1 MKWRFIGSV
10 GLALSFVMA
19 LTACGSEQSSSSSGQ
34 GSYKE
39 TKTMVLDIL
48 KSDEGK
54 KRLRNHY
61 QAPALAV
68 PVE

>member
-10 GLALSFVMA
+10 GLALSFVVA

-39 TKTMVLDIL
+39 MKTMVIDIL
-48 KSDEGK
+48 KSEDGK
-54 KRLRNHY
+54 SS
-61 QAPALAV
+61 
-68 PVE
+68 

>member
-39 TKTMVLDIL
+39 MKTMVIDIL
-48 KSDEGK
+48 KSEDGK
-54 KRLRNHY
+54 KQLRNHY
-61 QAPALAV
+61 QIPVLEAPA
-68 PVE
+68 E